1 MLALTKSSVIT
12 AINEVNKNVTDK
24 SFPKT
29 GTVPD
34 FGKQKKCRPKAAF
47 AWGGSDQT
55 TAPSVS
61 SFSLTGLIRSSRLTP
76 SHMATAAATN
86 TDE

>member
-1 MLALTKSSVIT
+1 MCIKTVAPCAGTH
-12 AINEVNKNVTDK
+12 NPDK
-24 SFPKT
+24 FAAQQ
-29 GTVPD
+29 
-34 FGKQKKCRPKAAF
+34 FQIKQNAAAARPGRHFHAERMIY
-47 AWGGSDQT
+47 T

-76 SHMATAAATN
+76 SHIATAAATN